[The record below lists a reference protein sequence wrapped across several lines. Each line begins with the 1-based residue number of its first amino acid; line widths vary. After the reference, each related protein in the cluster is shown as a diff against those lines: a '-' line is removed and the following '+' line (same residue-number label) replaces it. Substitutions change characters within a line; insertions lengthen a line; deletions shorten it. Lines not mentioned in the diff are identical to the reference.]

1 MGPRQILD
9 DTFTTWAELR
19 PDLDFDAM
27 RLILK
32 MGTAVRIATDSVREE
47 FGTLGITVSEF
58 DVLATLRRNGP
69 GAVLTPSY
77 IAEVA
82 MVKPSGLSH
91 RLNQLEKA
99 GLIDRSPDPDDR
111 RSSLVRITPAGRKV
125 VDRAIEVLVA
135 RKTDACASLSV
146 RQRQNLHSLLDALI
160 DGMPSTDGIEG
171 DAS

>member
-1 MGPRQILD
+1 MRPRQILD
-9 DTFTTWAELR
+9 DTFTSWADLR

-32 MGTAVRIATDSVREE
+32 MGTVVRTVTNSVRNE
-47 FGTLGITVSEF
+47 FADLGITVSEF
-58 DVLATLRRNGP
+58 DVLATLRRSGP

-99 GLIDRSPDPDDR
+99 GLVERSPDPADR
-111 RSSLVRITPAGRKV
+111 RSSLVRITPSGRKV
-125 VDRAIEVLVA
+125 VDQAIELLVA
-135 RKTDACASLSV
+135 RKTEACASLTD
-146 RQRQNLHSLLDALI
+146 RQRLSLHSTLDALI
-160 DGMPSTDGIEG
+160 DGWEG
-171 DAS
+171 ADE